1 MIATIPQGGQQV
13 TVYLI
18 AYLGAGIACALAGI
32 GSSIGVGI
40 AAQASTGVMSVDP
53 KKFGKLLLLSALP
66 GTQGIYGFVIA
77 FLLLQKIAGFTALEA
92 SDAWKVFAAG
102 VPVALAGLL
111 SGIFQGKV
119 CASGAMMTAKQPGD
133 SGKAL
138 ILAVFVEFYA
148 ILGFLVSFL
157 MLGQIG

>member
-1 MIATIPQGGQQV
+1 MN
-13 TVYLI
+13 YLV
-18 AYLGAGIACALAGI
+18 AYLGVALACALAGI
-32 GSSIGVGI
+32 GSAVGVGI

-53 KKFGKLLLLSALP
+53 KKFGKLLLLTALP

-77 FLLLQKIAGFTALEA
+77 FLLIQKIALLTGDNPLLMV
-92 SDAWKVFAAG
+92 DGWKIFAAG
-102 VPVALAGLL
+102 LPIALAGLM
-111 SGIFQGKV
+111 SGIHQGKV
-119 CASGAMMTAKQPGD
+119 CAGGAMMTAKQPDD
-133 SGKAL
+133 SAKAL

>member
-1 MIATIPQGGQQV
+1 MN
-13 TVYLI
+13 YLV
-18 AYLGAGIACALAGI
+18 AYLGVALAVALAGI
-32 GSSIGVGI
+32 GSAVGVGI

-77 FLLLQKIAGFTALEA
+77 FLLIQKIALFTGDNPLTMAIG
-92 SDAWKVFAAG
+92 WKIFAAG
-102 VPVALAGLL
+102 LPIALAGLM
-111 SGIFQGKV
+111 SGIHQGKV
-119 CASGAMMTAKQPGD
+119 CAGGAMMTAKQPDD
-133 SGKAL
+133 SAKAL